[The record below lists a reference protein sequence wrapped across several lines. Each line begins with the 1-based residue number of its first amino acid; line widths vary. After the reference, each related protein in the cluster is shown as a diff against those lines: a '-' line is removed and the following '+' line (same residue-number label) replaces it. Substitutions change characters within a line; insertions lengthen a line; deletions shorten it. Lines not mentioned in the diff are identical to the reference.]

1 MSKKDDILHI
11 AKALE
16 IASRIV
22 ISEVRPEIWQ
32 NDLRP
37 LFTIL
42 LDKID
47 SLVEEDE

>member
-1 MSKKDDILHI
+1 MSKKQDILHI

-16 IASRIV
+16 IATRIV
-22 ISEVRPEIWQ
+22 MSEIRPEIWK

-47 SLVEEDE
+47 DLGEDNE

>member
-1 MSKKDDILHI
+1 MSKKQDILHI

-16 IASRIV
+16 IATRIV
-22 ISEVRPEIWQ
+22 MSEIRPEIWQ

-47 SLVEEDE
+47 DLVEDDE